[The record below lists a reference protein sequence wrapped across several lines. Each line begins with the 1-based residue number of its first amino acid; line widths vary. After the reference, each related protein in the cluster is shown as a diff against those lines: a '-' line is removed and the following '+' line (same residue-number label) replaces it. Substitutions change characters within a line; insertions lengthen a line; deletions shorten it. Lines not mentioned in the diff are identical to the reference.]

1 MNNTQ
6 LERTEEI
13 CADDSTGTAEHDHIE
28 GHGEICGRTLL
39 RESYCTGAV
48 STVCPSDTCEH
59 HTTVTRSFG
68 PHECPRCSEELPV
81 DEEDFIET
89 DLFCRVHGSKVPVKS
104 HVEKNIAEREE
115 GNSPLSN
122 LDL

>member
-1 MNNTQ
+1 MNNTTI
-6 LERTEEI
+6 EHSDEV
-13 CADDSTGTAEHDHIE
+13 CADDPTGTDRDDYIE
-28 GHGEICGRTLL
+28 GHGAICGRTLL
-39 RESYCTGAV
+39 RETYSTGSV
-48 STVCPSDTCEH
+48 SIVCPSEDCEH

-104 HVEKNIAEREE
+104 HVEKNVAEREE